1 MAALHRPPLS
11 LKGRA
16 LRYVAAREHSR
27 AELQRKLAAH
37 VQEGDDLPALL
48 DYLQAQGFINEERL
62 IESVLHQKA
71 GRMGALRLR
80 QQLRAKGLDAE
91 AVQQALEQLQQSPE
105 GSEQERAQ
113 ALWQK
118 RFGQTATEPRE
129 RLRQMRFL
137 AARGFSADVIRRVVP

>member
-1 MAALHRPPLS
+1 MALARPPLS